1 VKGAVV
7 RSEYHNAAGDDFVE
21 SVMEIVKAI
30 PAGKVMTYGE
40 VAAALGS
47 RGARAVGLI
56 MSRYGS
62 ELPWWR
68 VVRAGGY
75 PPQGHETRALDHYW
89 AEAMPLIETP
99 SGYRVDMKRAT
110 FNVRT

>member
-1 VKGAVV
+1 MGGET
-7 RSEYHNAAGDDFVE
+7 RAAARDDFVE
-21 SVMEIVKAI
+21 CVIEIVNAI
-30 PAGKVMTYGE
+30 PAGKAMTYGG

-62 ELPWWR
+62 GLPWWR

-75 PPQGHETRALDHYW
+75 PPQGHESRALKQYL
-89 AEAMPLIETP
+89 AEGMPLVQTP
-99 SGYRVDMKRAT
+99 PGYRVDMKRAA
-110 FNVRT
+110 FDVRT